1 MNPDAPALAAA
12 GESLDY
18 RELAARV
25 ATATG
30 RLRTLGVGA
39 GDRVGLRA
47 ANSVEWIVA
56 CLAVERAGAVL
67 VPLNTRL
74 SDPEIEWQLGLS
86 RPKIAL
92 ASDELAARAPRGTR
106 WVSFEEWRRVR
117 PGETGAA
124 SEPEGAPRDAAIVFT
139 SGTTGRPKGAV
150 ITRANRIASARAAA
164 AVLPLAPGDRWL
176 ASLPFF
182 HVGGLGI
189 LARCFG
195 AGACIEL
202 PDSFSADDLSRA
214 VEQSP
219 VTHLSVVDATLRR
232 IIEGRGGRGL
242 PDRVKA
248 AVVGGGPV
256 SAALVEACPQA
267 IATYGLTE
275 SCAMVTLVRPG
286 AGRDERLT
294 AGRALPGIDLR
305 VAPDGVIE
313 VRGPVV
319 MRGYLD
325 DEDATAA
332 VLRDGWLRTGDLG
345 EIDARGNL
353 RVLARRDD
361 LIVSGGENVYPAE
374 IEQALLAHPAVA
386 DALVVGVPDER
397 WGEVPLALVVLRGPA
412 EPDLRAFLETR
423 LARYK
428 LPRIVFERE
437 LPRLANGK
445 PDRAT
450 VKSRLAGAS

>member
-1 MNPDAPALAAA
+1 MNPDAPALVA
-12 GESLDY
+12 GSECLDY
-18 RELAARV
+18 RDLAVRV

-30 RLRTLGVGA
+30 RLRALGVAA
-39 GDRVGLRA
+39 GDRVGLWS
-47 ANSVEWIVA
+47 ANSVDWIVA
-56 CLAVERAGAVL
+56 CLAVERSGAVL
-67 VPLNTRL
+67 VPLNARL
-74 SDPEIEWQLGLS
+74 ADPEIEWQLGLS

-106 WVSFEEWRRVR
+106 WVAFDEWRRIE

-124 SEPEGAPRDAAIVFT
+124 PQAKDPSRDAAVVFT

-164 AVLPLAPGDRWL
+164 AVLPLARGDRWL

-189 LARCFG
+189 LERCLG
-195 AGACIEL
+195 AGACVEL
-202 PDSFSADDLSRA
+202 PASFSAGDLA
-214 VEQSP
+214 QALEHSP

-232 IIEGRGGRGL
+232 LLEGRGGHGL

-256 SAALVEACPQA
+256 SPALVEACPQA

-286 AGRDERLT
+286 ADHDERLT
-294 AGRALPGIDLR
+294 AGRALPGIDVR
-305 VAPDGVIE
+305 IGDDGVIE
-313 VRGPVV
+313 VKGAVV

-325 DEDATAA
+325 DEAATAE
-332 VLRDGWLRTGDLG
+332 VIRDGWLRTGDLG
-345 EIDARGNL
+345 EIDERGNL
-353 RVLARRDD
+353 RVLARRSD

-374 IEQALLAHPAVA
+374 IEQALLAHPDVA
-386 DALVVGVPDER
+386 DALVVGVPDAR
-397 WGEVPLALVVLRGPA
+397 WGEVPLALVVARGPG
-412 EPDLRAFLETR
+412 EPDLHAFLETR

-428 LPRIVFERE
+428 LPRIAFEPGI
-437 LPRLANGK
+437 PRLANGK
-445 PDRAT
+445 PDRAA
-450 VKSRLAGAS
+450 VRARYRDAS